1 MQKKEMVT
9 KIQETE
15 KVLWKEYQTARALAF
30 SVDGGAIEKQLELA
44 ALERWIAVSKLMDK
58 LEIEDVE

>member
-30 SVDGGAIEKQLELA
+30 SADGGAIEKQLELA